1 MKLGDTGIDLRKNH
15 ALIFLLIVKTKIF
28 MGRVWGILV
37 LVIDVLAIL
46 DVLKSDREIEKKIL
60 WIVVILLLPL
70 LGALAWYGVSRKII
84 NL

>member
-1 MKLGDTGIDLRKNH
+1 M
-15 ALIFLLIVKTKIF
+15 A
-28 MGRVWGILV
+28 RVWSILV

-46 DVLKSDREIEKKIL
+46 EVLKSDREIEKKIL
-60 WIVVILLLPL
+60 WIAVILLLPV

>member
-1 MKLGDTGIDLRKNH
+1 
-15 ALIFLLIVKTKIF
+15 

>member
-1 MKLGDTGIDLRKNH
+1 
-15 ALIFLLIVKTKIF
+15 
-28 MGRVWGILV
+28 MGRIWGILV

-46 DVLKSDREIEKKIL
+46 DVLKSNREIEKKIL

>member
-1 MKLGDTGIDLRKNH
+1 L
-15 ALIFLLIVKTKIF
+15 
-28 MGRVWGILV
+28 GRVWGILV

-46 DVLKSDREIEKKIL
+46 DVLKSNREIEKKIL
-60 WIVVILLLPL
+60 WIAVILLLPL

>member
-1 MKLGDTGIDLRKNH
+1 
-15 ALIFLLIVKTKIF
+15 

-46 DVLKSDREIEKKIL
+46 DVLKSNREIEKKIL

>member
-1 MKLGDTGIDLRKNH
+1 
-15 ALIFLLIVKTKIF
+15 

-46 DVLKSDREIEKKIL
+46 DILKSNREIEKKIL